1 MKSSIFLAPDLPFP
15 RFKALISKRP
25 LKGGG
30 GGAFEGALMEIR
42 VIKGTVMGV
51 WLSAAR
57 PLRGG
62 DKIFI
67 KRPALAPKDRF
78 QRAQEKWS
86 LSSLL
91 LCTIVGVNVL
101 LQFGH
106 PE

>member
-1 MKSSIFLAPDLPFP
+1 MEIL
-15 RFKALISKRP
+15 
-25 LKGGG
+25 
-30 GGAFEGALMEIR
+30 FEGALMEIW
-42 VIKGTVMGV
+42 VIIKGTVMAV

-67 KRPALAPKDRF
+67 KRPALTPKDRF
-78 QRAQEKWS
+78 QRTQEKWT
-86 LSSLL
+86 LSSPL
-91 LCTIVGVNVL
+91 LCTIACVDVL